1 MKRVVLRIGCVAVC
15 AALALTLGC
24 GCALLPPAT
33 GVPGAAS
40 SAVSVPTDDSGKPL
54 YDPAVL
60 NDGRLRVLY
69 CDGRSGSSTTIL
81 CGSTP
86 LHQAARS
93 ENVSLVEDSATGTA
107 DYWLRSWSDPTGRG
121 GRRTALYDK
130 TGTEVMSF
138 EGEQNATLQN
148 GLLVL
153 QESRLVDGGYVP
165 ESGYGTCQ
173 VIDLATGAALPV
185 PEGAYSCTL
194 CGDKLVFSCYA
205 RPEGLDDY
213 DWDTDYRQNSWVVV
227 QERDGNPI
235 YRADAASA
243 YRLFYDSDTLRDWVE
258 LDVATGAETTDQI
271 LYNVLTGE
279 QCTGFLQVY
288 PGGLASFSTGDGR
301 YELRDMTTE
310 DRGLIAAFD
319 EQPSQYFP
327 GYVVTWH
334 SGEDH
339 GYELYD
345 LETGTKTPLYDVN
358 TTDNTIAVYALDGSL
373 RVYSKDNGKLLTDTT
388 VEPVEHQQRVRMSN
402 YGSGY
407 VWLKLQDNDR
417 YETTATRLYGPQGLV
432 SDLTALQGKYS
443 YVNYLT
449 TDPDGRPMFYGS
461 RSAVGSAYGNVCDVL
476 DADGKVV
483 LQGLASC
490 AGYYSNSLNALP
502 DHVFAAQRGFYVG
515 WMDTSGNWLYCQSIF
530 SSATADD
537 EPSYGY

>member
-1 MKRVVLRIGCVAVC
+1 MKRVVLRISCGAVC

-60 NDGRLRVLY
+60 NDDRLRVLY
-69 CDGRSGSSTTIL
+69 CYDRAGSSTTIL

-93 ENVSLVEDSATGTA
+93 ENVSLVEDSATGIA

-185 PEGAYSCTL
+185 PEGAYSCTV

-213 DWDTDYRQNSWVVV
+213 DWDMDYQQNSWVVV
-227 QERDGNPI
+227 QEKDGTPA

-243 YRLFYDSDTLRDWVE
+243 YRLFYDSDTLSDWVE
-258 LDVATGAETTDQI
+258 LDVATGEEITDQI

-373 RVYSKDNGKLLTDTT
+373 RVYSTDNGKLLTDTT

-461 RSAVGSAYGNVCDVL
+461 RSAVGSAYGNVYDVL